1 MAADV
6 AQFANAVDKV
16 YKTFSTQEVHLDRKE
31 MKGLGE
37 RGTVQYIEKKFQ
49 QHLQRARSAFL
60 QEFRNHSVVVESEVK
75 KIREEL
81 TRSLEVKYGE
91 QIAAL
96 KQQAEQSDKLVSK
109 HKDEIAHL
117 KGLAAAQE
125 TYLTAAR
132 HRWGL
137 EQRERLRA
145 EIQSLRDEL
154 ESSRRE
160 TSDLSHQ
167 LMCRDE
173 LVAQLRG
180 ELHAL
185 EAELKRQAGTF
196 AEEKR
201 AYDERLRGL
210 RLEMRNQQDQFKDHL
225 RSYEERFSEY
235 RAKTTSELEIQDIL
249 NNRRS
254 EALGLMEEERQRHNK
269 ARTKPSA
276 RIGKTGA
283 DEDACAADG
292 VKCESYDLVKGT
304 RYRTDGM
311 GMDTGWRD
319 YQLTELQLT
328 APNKKKSGL
337 PKFRV
342 EKSPRATGPNAPTAT
357 DLSISLPPAPRDR
370 SARQNSE
377 SAGAAVLGP
386 PSARSG

>member
-6 AQFANAVDKV
+6 AQFTCAMDKV

-31 MKGLGE
+31 TKGLSE

-49 QHLQRARSAFL
+49 QQLQRARSAFL
-60 QEFRNHSVVVESEVK
+60 QEFRNHSVVVENEVL

-81 TRSLEVKYGE
+81 TKSLELKYGE
-91 QIAAL
+91 QIAGL
-96 KQQAEQSDKLVSK
+96 KQQAEQADKLVSK
-109 HKDEIAHL
+109 HRDEIAHL

-125 TYLTAAR
+125 SYLTAAR

-145 EIQSLRDEL
+145 EIQSLREEL
-154 ESSRRE
+154 EASRRE

-180 ELHAL
+180 ELSAL

-201 AYDERLRGL
+201 TYDERLRGL
-210 RLEMRNQQDQFKDHL
+210 RLEMRNQQDQFKEHL
-225 RSYEERFSEY
+225 RNYETKFSEY

-249 NNRRS
+249 NNRRA
-254 EALGLMEEERQRHNK
+254 EALALMEEERTLHIK
-269 ARTKPSA
+269 ARTKPSM
-276 RIGKTGA
+276 RIGA
-283 DEDACAADG
+283 APDDEIDSR
-292 VKCESYDLVKGT
+292 CEPYDLVKST
-304 RYRTDGM
+304 RYRTDNM

-319 YQLTELQLT
+319 YQLTDFNLV
-328 APNKKKSGL
+328 PPKKKPGL

-342 EKSPRATGPNAPTAT
+342 ERVKKSVGPHAPTAT
-357 DLSISLPPAPRDR
+357 DHLPPANATGRTPRQ
-370 SARQNSE
+370 SS
-377 SAGAAVLGP
+377 GAAVLAP
-386 PSARSG
+386 PSHRTI